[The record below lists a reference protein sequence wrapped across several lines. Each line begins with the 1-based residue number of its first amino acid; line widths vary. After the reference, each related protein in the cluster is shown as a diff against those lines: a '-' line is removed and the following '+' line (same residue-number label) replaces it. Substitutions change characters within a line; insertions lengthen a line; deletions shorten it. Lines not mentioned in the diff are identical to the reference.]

1 MGGPG
6 DAIYWFGCILAA
18 TILMLGVADYW
29 LGQGRFFVFVSWAA
43 LAAIPWLI
51 GSSIRYIS
59 RRRRRTDQVR
69 A

>member
-18 TILMLGVADYW
+18 TILVLGVADHW
-29 LGQGRFFVFVSWAA
+29 LGQGGFFVFVSWAA
-43 LAAIPWLI
+43 LAVIPWLI

-59 RRRRRTDQVR
+59 RRR
-69 A
+69 

>member
-6 DAIYWFGCILAA
+6 DAIYWFCCILAA

-29 LGQGRFFVFVSWAA
+29 LEGRFFVFVSWAA

-59 RRRRRTDQVR
+59 RRRRRTGQVR